1 MKIWRFNITKYEKL
15 LVLLFMLTLP
25 FSNPWVRG
33 DGVGYYA
40 FARSLLI
47 EKNLDF
53 KSDWRNANS
62 SFQMGRIDAA
72 GNINQD
78 QYTATG
84 HINNHFSV
92 GPAILWLPFL
102 VVVHESVLLFDKF
115 GGHIAADGYSRPY
128 LLTMAFATALYGFL
142 SLVLSF
148 RLARHYVSGRWAFLA
163 TLGIWLESSLPV
175 YMYLNPSWSH
185 APSAFVA
192 ALFFWYWNHTR
203 HTRSLWEW
211 SVLGLIGGLMLDV
224 YYVSAVLLIVPLLES
239 IKLYA
244 VNFRAANTADIRRLF
259 MRNFAFAVAVLAA
272 FFPTLLTKKII
283 YGSYFDFG
291 YVEQWFWRSPA
302 FLKVAFSSEHGLF
315 SWTPLLIL
323 SVCGLFLLRKYDR
336 DFAFFSL
343 VAFGAYLYTIGCY
356 QDWHGI
362 SSFGSRFFVLLTPLF
377 VLGLAAAFDSLEH
390 VWRGS
395 HAIRFAPAMTL
406 AFVLWNMGLIFQW
419 GTHAIP
425 VRGPISWNEAARN
438 QFELV
443 PVRAEEIMKSY
454 FVNRTSLMKQIE
466 QEDVNELKSV
476 RSQETEQ

>member
-1 MKIWRFNITKYEKL
+1 
-15 LVLLFMLTLP
+15 
-25 FSNPWVRG
+25 
-33 DGVGYYA
+33 
-40 FARSLLI
+40 
-47 EKNLDF
+47 
-53 KSDWRNANS
+53 
-62 SFQMGRIDAA
+62 
-72 GNINQD
+72 
-78 QYTATG
+78 
-84 HINNHFSV
+84 
-92 GPAILWLPFL
+92 
-102 VVVHESVLLFDKF
+102 
-115 GGHIAADGYSRPY
+115 
-128 LLTMAFATALYGFL
+128 
-142 SLVLSF
+142 
-148 RLARHYVSGRWAFLA
+148 
-163 TLGIWLESSLPV
+163 
-175 YMYLNPSWSH
+175 
-185 APSAFVA
+185 
-192 ALFFWYWNHTR
+192 
-203 HTRSLWEW
+203 
-211 SVLGLIGGLMLDV
+211 
-224 YYVSAVLLIVPLLES
+224 
-239 IKLYA
+239 
-244 VNFRAANTADIRRLF
+244 
-259 MRNFAFAVAVLAA
+259 
-272 FFPTLLTKKII
+272 
-283 YGSYFDFG
+283 
-291 YVEQWFWRSPA
+291 
-302 FLKVAFSSEHGLF
+302 LF

>member
-1 MKIWRFNITKYEKL
+1 VKIWRFNITKYEKL

-163 TLGIWLESSLPV
+163 TLGIWLGSSLPV

-259 MRNFAFAVAVLAA
+259 MRTFAFAVAVLAA

-302 FLKVAFSSEHGLF
+302 FLKVAFPPN
-315 SWTPLLIL
+315 T
-323 SVCGLFLLRKYDR
+323 
-336 DFAFFSL
+336 
-343 VAFGAYLYTIGCY
+343 GCSA
-356 QDWHGI
+356 G
-362 SSFGSRFFVLLTPLF
+362 RLC
-377 VLGLAAAFDSLEH
+377 
-390 VWRGS
+390 
-395 HAIRFAPAMTL
+395 
-406 AFVLWNMGLIFQW
+406 
-419 GTHAIP
+419 
-425 VRGPISWNEAARN
+425 
-438 QFELV
+438 
-443 PVRAEEIMKSY
+443 
-454 FVNRTSLMKQIE
+454 
-466 QEDVNELKSV
+466 
-476 RSQETEQ
+476 